1 MRIYIKD
8 NKENSYCDLRSE
20 KLKVIQAASF
30 TYLTSIISGTSCYSG
45 KTERPLKNIGKE
57 ITTPPF
63 ETHFLSLLLTFLFKI
78 TAFHWQEL
86 SLDRSPNKQRDK
98 LNDDHQQRNNNI
110 KTKKKKITKKTNKP
124 KSELITAQVFDD
136 DIFRLYPSNR
146 VPHNTK

>member
-86 SLDRSPNKQRDK
+86 SLDRSPNKQTNKQTKRQTTRRPPTTK
-98 LNDDHQQRNNNI
+98 QQHQNQ
-110 KTKKKKITKKTNKP
+110 KKKNYEKNQQTEKRTDN
-124 KSELITAQVFDD
+124 STGV
-136 DIFRLYPSNR
+136 
-146 VPHNTK
+146 